1 MTAPDFAF
9 YTLAAVLLAAAVG
22 VIAARQPVH
31 AVLALVLVFFNAGGL
46 FILLGAEFL
55 AMVLVIVYVGAV
67 MVLFL
72 FVVMMLDV
80 GPEGLRARGA
90 AAIPL
95 GLAVA
100 GVLLAELGAVAAGYA
115 ALPSAA
121 AAAHP
126 VPEGVDNARAL
137 GQVLYTE
144 YVYAFQGAGLVL
156 LVAMVGAIV
165 LTHRRRPGVRR
176 QDVAAQIE
184 RRREDVIEVVKVTP
198 RTGA

>member
-1 MTAPDFAF
+1 
-9 YTLAAVLLAAAVG
+9 
-22 VIAARQPVH
+22 
-31 AVLALVLVFFNAGGL
+31 
-46 FILLGAEFL
+46 
-55 AMVLVIVYVGAV
+55 

-115 ALPSAA
+115 VLPSAA

-165 LTHRRRPGVRR
+165 LTHRRRPGLRR

>member
-9 YTLAAVLLAAAVG
+9 YILAAVLLAAAAG
-22 VIAARQPVH
+22 VITARQPVH

-80 GPEGLRARGA
+80 GPESLRARGA
-90 AAIPL
+90 AALPL
-95 GLAVA
+95 GLLVA

-115 ALPSAA
+115 VLPSAA
-121 AAAHP
+121 APAHP
-126 VPEGVDNARAL
+126 VPADVDNARAL

-165 LTHRRRPGVRR
+165 LTHRRRAGVRR